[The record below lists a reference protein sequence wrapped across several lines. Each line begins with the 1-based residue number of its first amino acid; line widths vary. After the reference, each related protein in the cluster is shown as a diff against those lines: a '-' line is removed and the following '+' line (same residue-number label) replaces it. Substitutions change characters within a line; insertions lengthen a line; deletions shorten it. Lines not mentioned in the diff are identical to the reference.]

1 MKSPFGQVVFS
12 GGSGSFS
19 LPIIH
24 SSDETFTVADPYVFG
39 KLQVRTVNRDKCI
52 EVSETEYNRF
62 NPIPYIKPTYKYMGF
77 FGDLLQGVNS

>member
-24 SSDETFTVADPYVFG
+24 TSDTSLTVADPYVFG
-39 KLQVRTVNRDKCI
+39 KLQVRDVPRDKCI
-52 EVSETEYNRF
+52 ELSEVEYNRF
-62 NPIPYIKPTYKYMGF
+62 NPIPYIKPTYKFTGF
-77 FGDLLQGVNS
+77 FGDLLHGDKS